1 MSNKVSNYPNAAKP
15 DATPEEIGALVE
27 ALDGLRKLPPVNKN
41 DPEGVKT
48 RLDYYFQYCAEY
60 GVRCSVEGMV
70 LALGRSRQTLW
81 EWENDPKSKSG
92 ELIRRAKELVNTML
106 TAWTMTGKINPVFS
120 IWLQKNHFGYS
131 DTKTLEI
138 RQAQPERATMSDL
151 EEQLEAAGLVW
162 NEKKGEFVPIID
174 ADIREV

>member
-1 MSNKVSNYPNAAKP
+1 MSNKNSNWPNAAQP
-15 DATPEEIGALVE
+15 DATPAEIGELVQT
-27 ALDGLRKLPPVNKN
+27 LDELRKLPPVSKN
-41 DPEGVKT
+41 SPEQVKE
-48 RLDYYFQYCAEY
+48 RLDYYFRYCGEY

-70 LALGRSRQTLW
+70 LALGRSRQCLW

-92 ELIRRAKELVNTML
+92 ELIRRAKDLINAML
-106 TAWTMTGKINPVFS
+106 TAWTMNGKINAVYS
-120 IWLQKNHFGYS
+120 IWLQKNHFSYS
-131 DTKTLEI
+131 DNKVLEI
-138 RQAQPERATMSDL
+138 RQAQPEHATMSDL

>member
-1 MSNKVSNYPNAAKP
+1 MSNKNSNYPTNAKP
-15 DATPEEIGALVE
+15 DADPAEIGELVGIM
-27 ALDGLRKLPPVNKN
+27 DGLRRLPPVSKGE
-41 DPEGVKT
+41 PEAVRE
-48 RLDYYFQYCAEY
+48 RLNYYFQYCADY
-60 GVRCSVEGMV
+60 GVKPSVESMT
-70 LALGRSRQTLW
+70 LALGKSRQSLW

-92 ELIRRAKELVNTML
+92 ELIRRAKDLINAML
-106 TAWTMTGKINPVFS
+106 TTWTMSGKINPVYS
-120 IWLQKNHFGYS
+120 IWLQKNNYGYS

-138 RQAQPERATMSDL
+138 KQAQPEHATMSDL